1 MDEVRSTYKL
11 FNDPWNFYNSMLE
24 DIEQAKKYI
33 CIEVYKYGSGN
44 IGERFR
50 NVLIKKAK
58 QGVVVKLLL
67 DSWGTSVSTAFFKE
81 LVDAGA
87 EVRYFKKIKFFF
99 DFFTKNHRRNHRKLL
114 IIDDNIT
121 YMGSANI
128 AGHSL
133 NWRESVLRIE
143 GFLTKSF
150 KHIFLEDFEL
160 YNRYVFNKA
169 SFTRLIRAGGFE
181 ILRDVPS
188 ITRQRI
194 KKRYEWLIKQAKKS
208 VYIVSPYF
216 LPGFLLRKAMIN
228 ASRRGVE
235 VNVII
240 PRQSD
245 IGLVDVMRNRYL
257 GMLYRNNVKI
267 WYFLPTNLHAKMVLV
282 DDKTFVIGSPN
293 FDYRSFR
300 YQHEVALQGTN
311 EGIKHY
317 ITEFISET
325 LENSEAFN
333 YDEWLKRPFIQKFIE
348 SIFIPFRHL
357 F

>member
-1 MDEVRSTYKL
+1 MSSSISYKL
-11 FNDPWNFYNSMLE
+11 FSDPWNFYNAMLT
-24 DIEQAKKYI
+24 DIENAKNSI
-33 CIEVYKYGSGN
+33 CIETYKFGSGS

-50 NVLIKKAK
+50 NVLIKKAEE
-58 QGVVVKLLL
+58 GVKIKLLL
-67 DSWGTSVSTAFFKE
+67 DSWGTSVHGHFFKD
-81 LVDAGA
+81 LIAAGA
-87 EVRYFKKIKFFF
+87 EIRYFKKIRFFI

-114 IIDDNIT
+114 IIDDKIT

-150 KHIFLEDFEL
+150 MNIFLEDFSL
-160 YNRYVFNKA
+160 YNKYVFNKG
-169 SFTRLIRAGGFE
+169 SYIRLIRAGGFE

-188 ITRQRI
+188 ITKQKI
-194 KKRYEWLIKQAKKS
+194 KKRYEWLIKRAKNS
-208 VYIVSPYF
+208 VFIETPYF

-228 ASRRGVE
+228 ASKRGVD
-235 VNVII
+235 VNVLV
-240 PRQSD
+240 PKQSD
-245 IGLVDVMRNRYL
+245 IGLIDVMRNRYL
-257 GMLYRNNVKI
+257 GVLYRNNVKI
-267 WYFLPTNLHAKMVLV
+267 WYFLPCNLHAKLILI

-300 YQHEVALQGTN
+300 YQHEIALQGNDDNIRQSINDHIAET
-311 EGIKHY
+311 IK
-317 ITEFISET
+317 
-325 LENSEAFN
+325 NSEAFD
-333 YDEWLKRPFIQKFIE
+333 YEEWLRRPFIQKFIE

>member
-1 MDEVRSTYKL
+1 MSNNSSYKL
-11 FNDPWNFYNSMLE
+11 FSDPWNFYNAMLR
-24 DIEQAKKYI
+24 DIEHAKDSI
-33 CIEVYKYGSGN
+33 CIETYKFGSGS

-50 NVLIKKAK
+50 NVLAVKAK
-58 QGVVVKLLL
+58 EGVKIKLLL
-67 DSWGTSVSTAFFKE
+67 DSWGTSVPGHFFKDLE
-81 LVDAGA
+81 DSGV
-87 EVRYFKKIKFFF
+87 EIRYFKKIKFFI

-150 KHIFLEDFEL
+150 KHIFLEDFSL
-160 YNRYVFNKA
+160 YNKYVFKR
-169 SFTRLIRAGGFE
+169 SSYIRLIRTGGFE

-188 ITRQRI
+188 ITKQKI
-194 KKRYEWLIKQAKKS
+194 KKRYEWLIKRAKKS
-208 VYIVSPYF
+208 IFIETPYF

-228 ASRRGVE
+228 AARRGVE
-235 VNVII
+235 VNVLI
-240 PRQSD
+240 PKQSD
-245 IGLVDVMRNRYL
+245 IGLIDVMRNKYL
-257 GMLYRNNVKI
+257 GVLYRNNIRI
-267 WYFLPTNLHAKMVLV
+267 WYFLPCNLHAKLFLV
-282 DDKTFVIGSPN
+282 DDKTFLIGSPN

-300 YQHEVALQGTN
+300 YQHEVALQGSDET
-311 EGIKHY
+311 IK
-317 ITEFISET
+317 TFIDEHIAETLKNSET
-325 LENSEAFN
+325 FD

-348 SIFIPFRHL
+348 NVFIPFRHL

>member
-1 MDEVRSTYKL
+1 MTGNSSYKL
-11 FNDPWNFYNSMLE
+11 FNDPWNFYNAMLA
-24 DIEQAKKYI
+24 DIEQAKTSI
-33 CIEVYKYGSGN
+33 CIETYKFGSGS

-58 QGVVVKLLL
+58 EGINIKLLL
-67 DSWGTSVSTAFFKE
+67 DSWGTSVSSSFFKDLIE
-81 LVDAGA
+81 SGA
-87 EVRYFKKIKFFF
+87 EIRYFKKIKFFI

-114 IIDDNIT
+114 IIDDKIT

-143 GFLTKSF
+143 GFLSKSF
-150 KHIFLEDFEL
+150 KKIFLEDFSL
-160 YNRYVFNKA
+160 YNKYVFNR
-169 SFTRLIRAGGFE
+169 SSYIRLIKSGGFE

-188 ITRQRI
+188 ITKQKI
-194 KKRYEWLIKQAKKS
+194 KKRYEWLIKRSKES
-208 VYIVSPYF
+208 VFIETPYF

-228 ASRRGVE
+228 AARRGVE

-240 PRQSD
+240 PKQSD
-245 IGLVDVMRNRYL
+245 IGLIDVMRNRYL
-257 GMLYRNNVKI
+257 GILYRNGIKI
-267 WYFLPTNLHAKMVLV
+267 WFFMQGNLHAKLLLV
-282 DDKTFVIGSPN
+282 DNKTFVIGSPN

-300 YQHEVALQGTN
+300 YQHELVLQGTN
-311 EGIKHY
+311 DEIKQYVIDHVK
-317 ITEFISET
+317 ET
-325 LENSEAFN
+325 LESSEPFD
-333 YDEWLKRPFIQKFIE
+333 YQEWLKRPFIQKFIE